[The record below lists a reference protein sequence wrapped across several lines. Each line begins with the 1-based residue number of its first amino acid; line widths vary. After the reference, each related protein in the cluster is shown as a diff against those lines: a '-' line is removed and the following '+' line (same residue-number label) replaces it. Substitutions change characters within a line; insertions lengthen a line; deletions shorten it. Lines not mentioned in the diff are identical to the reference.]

1 MVAALACVLVA
12 LLRLQS
18 CFATGWAGRTPTTRM
33 CPSDLATA
41 VGADNLGRGLA
52 AYLSG
57 DLDVRQPPLTAALM
71 SLIGG
76 FTDAPTLLTAQRA
89 LVITWAVLAVVLL
102 GLMAFRVAT
111 VPGADP
117 TQVVL
122 SPVAALTVLVSPDLL
137 GVALAT
143 LGLVA
148 WLRRRAALAGVL
160 LGLAVMARTYP
171 LVLLAVMV
179 AVVLVRD
186 PQRRPDLRP
195 LALGALGGVVA
206 VALPLAWHPGTII
219 SAWRA
224 WWAAGTS
231 LGSPWHVPSLVGT
244 GVPDPLAVALSVLGW
259 VAAAFVVALLLTRR
273 GPAPSLAG
281 LALVAVAIV
290 LVTGTAAPP
299 GASLWLVPLA
309 ALAGVRWRDHL
320 VWAACEGAYF
330 VAHWLFV
337 NGLVEHTKGLPAGW
351 YAVFLLVR
359 LAGIAWLARAAVP
372 SISGRHAPTGTLDRL
387 PSACGKPP
395 PVVGDAAYPPVTEG
409 P

>member
-1 MVAALACVLVA
+1 M
-12 LLRLQS
+12 
-18 CFATGWAGRTPTTRM
+18 
-33 CPSDLATA
+33 
-41 VGADNLGRGLA
+41 
-52 AYLSG
+52 
-57 DLDVRQPPLTAALM
+57 
-71 SLIGG
+71 
-76 FTDAPTLLTAQRA
+76 
-89 LVITWAVLAVVLL
+89 
-102 GLMAFRVAT
+102 
-111 VPGADP
+111 
-117 TQVVL
+117 
-122 SPVAALTVLVSPDLL
+122 
-137 GVALAT
+137 
-143 LGLVA
+143 
-148 WLRRRAALAGVL
+148 
-160 LGLAVMARTYP
+160 
-171 LVLLAVMV
+171 
-179 AVVLVRD
+179 
-186 PQRRPDLRP
+186 
-195 LALGALGGVVA
+195 
-206 VALPLAWHPGTII
+206 ALPLAWHPGTVI

>member
-1 MVAALACVLVA
+1 MGAQAIDFDYACRGYQIGAAA
-12 LLRLQS
+12 
-18 CFATGWAGRTPTTRM
+18 
-33 CPSDLATA
+33 A
-41 VGADNLGRGLA
+41 V
-52 AYLSG
+52 
-57 DLDVRQPPLTAALM
+57 QPILC
-71 SLIGG
+71 
-76 FTDAPTLLTAQRA
+76 
-89 LVITWAVLAVVLL
+89 
-102 GLMAFRVAT
+102 AF
-111 VPGADP
+111 
-117 TQVVL
+117 
-122 SPVAALTVLVSPDLL
+122 
-137 GVALAT
+137 
-143 LGLVA
+143 
-148 WLRRRAALAGVL
+148 
-160 LGLAVMARTYP
+160 
-171 LVLLAVMV
+171 
-179 AVVLVRD
+179 
-186 PQRRPDLRP
+186 
-195 LALGALGGVVA
+195 
-206 VALPLAWHPGTII
+206 
-219 SAWRA
+219 
-224 WWAAGTS
+224 
-231 LGSPWHVPSLVGT
+231 PSLEIGRHQP
-244 GVPDPLAVALSVLGW
+244 GVSANAQ
-259 VAAAFVVALLLTRR
+259 AFVVALLLTRR